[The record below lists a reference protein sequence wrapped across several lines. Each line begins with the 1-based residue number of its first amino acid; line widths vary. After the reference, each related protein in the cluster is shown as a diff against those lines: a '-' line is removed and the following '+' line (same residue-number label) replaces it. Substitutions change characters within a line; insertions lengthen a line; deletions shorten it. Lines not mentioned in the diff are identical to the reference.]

1 MTKNNNMKNRISLF
15 ILLLIYPV
23 ICKISTSVLTGF
35 YNDFQMGA
43 TYWGKYVVVFIM
55 AIYAIAGQYLIKK
68 IVEEKWK
75 TGIILTLIIL
85 IIYVCSI
92 VLWLLPV
99 NIQPLIS
106 FFTLMS
112 RFEYTFVPVLLLVYT
127 IVCLANHREK
137 H

>member
-1 MTKNNNMKNRISLF
+1 MKNRISLF

-23 ICKISTSVLTGF
+23 ICKISTGVFTGF
-35 YNDFQMGA
+35 YDDFQMGA
-43 TYWGKYVVVFIM
+43 SYWGKYVVVFLM

-92 VLWLLPV
+92 VLWMLPV
-99 NIQPLIS
+99 DIRPLIS

-127 IVCLANHREK
+127 IVYMVYYNKK